1 MAKGPCK
8 ADISGQFSILAGLTQ
23 LGRAPNDKHQQEHT
37 MRKIVTWIL
46 IANGA
51 QARVL
56 ENTGPGKGLK
66 QVQGLDWAIDPLQA
80 QDIVSDKAGRSRSS
94 GGPGGAME
102 PRTDPV
108 EHRETEFLKSVAA
121 TLDRHHQQGAF
132 DRLILA
138 AAPIA
143 LGDLRK
149 AISATV
155 KKTIVGE
162 LNKDL
167 TNTPTAQLDQHLD
180 GILAA

>member
-1 MAKGPCK
+1 MKK
-8 ADISGQFSILAGLTQ
+8 T
-23 LGRAPNDKHQQEHT
+23 
-37 MRKIVTWIL
+37 VTWIL
-46 IANGA
+46 IADGA

-66 QVQGLDWAIDPLQA
+66 QVEGLDWSIQPLQA
-80 QDIVSDKAGRSRSS
+80 QEIVTDRPGTK
-94 GGPGGAME
+94 GGGGSPNRGGMV

-108 EHRETEFLKSVAA
+108 EHREAEFVKSVAA
-121 TLDRHHQQGAF
+121 TLDRHQQRGDF
-132 DRLILA
+132 DRLVIA

-149 AISATV
+149 AITPGV
-155 KKTIVGE
+155 KKTIVAE

-180 GILAA
+180 GIIAA